1 MCGKS
6 EDSRKQCDTH
16 RGNTSSCRP
25 HGEGEY
31 ALSFSSSPFKLFEFF
46 FCHQPSTS
54 EFLVLSFSPSLS
66 PFLSLSLS
74 LTLFHSHSHS
84 LYPPPPLSLSLSL
97 SLSLYPSLCLSVYL
111 CLSICLSLYFSLCSL
126 LQTVASLQGSILLLQ
141 ASDLRGAESD
151 ATESFY
157 ASLNPTKCKNL
168 STRRVLNN
176 SKQDLV
182 CERDE
187 TLYEIVEEINY
198 FMLP

>member
-1 MCGKS
+1 MERVS
-6 EDSRKQCDTH
+6 AHFHSLPLL
-16 RGNTSSCRP
+16 SSC
-25 HGEGEY
+25 
-31 ALSFSSSPFKLFEFF
+31 SNFFSAISHLLLNSLF
-46 FCHQPSTS
+46 
-54 EFLVLSFSPSLS
+54 SLS
-66 PFLSLSLS
+66 LPLSLPFSLSLYLSLSFILILILS
-74 LTLFHSHSHS
+74 T
-84 LYPPPPLSLSLSL
+84 PPLSLSL

-111 CLSICLSLYFSLCSL
+111 CLSIWLSLYFSLCSL